1 MAIKFT
7 DLPTANTLS
16 ADDLFA
22 VTIDSTNVSQS
33 VSFATLKNLIV
44 DAETFS
50 DPTNLAN
57 LKSALNG
64 NNSGL
69 NSDLLDG
76 QHGSHYLDYGNLQNK
91 PIEKTDL
98 DDFDNSQFEEATGK
112 VGGFLKI
119 RPSDNKIIFQKKEGG
134 VNNPPAIITTTNL
147 DEGVNKYFTE
157 DRVTEYFDQYFANY
171 FNKYNVTFDQGNVS
185 DSYTDTVG
193 YAPSVTFSG
202 ETSTIRIKAEGR
214 LPGVNSNYPKRQQAV
229 RFASYQKGKSLRIY
243 GADSSAS
250 AIGID
255 NNASIAS
262 VETVGFET
270 YDDNSVGAT
279 PTFNA
284 VTGVNNTTDTITT
297 NAVHNFE
304 IGEEVIYSSGG
315 AGAIQGLVEGA
326 SYYILSTPT
335 STSLKLIATPGVNVA
350 ETIGTGTGATHTL
363 TPVEITNP
371 FQRITYTIAEWDMA
385 TGKISPALQEVSRNI
400 GVPTALQLNA
410 DEQEEYLTGNVNGI
424 LEAFSV
430 ENFIKLSFSHLDLG
444 VATQGITPGRG
455 ICVYRRVAQVNTI
468 SEQLKGETRLV
479 AVLGPLELKDNYWID
494 YFTDD
499 LLTHAG
505 KNLTNNAYIPEN
517 TVHFTPHELPSSGGN
532 KGWVDATIDSVI
544 YQNDINPSLSTYI
557 DVKLTGN
564 IVTSG
569 GEEAGVWVSHDDT
582 AAIQAA
588 IDTNSATGRKAIQ
601 FNPKNYVVSSV
612 SVPSNFSISGY
623 AYNTKLTKLP
633 WSGWTGSSIS
643 SSARMI
649 KAASVKLQNTSF
661 VGFDIDGNSGN
672 SVAYDDRTDISR
684 NYAVDFGSA
693 NNSILLDKVRLKR
706 PIGGGV
712 FATDPVNLKIIGCEF
727 LDSGITDRHVYSPLI
742 ADGGTNTSIS
752 SNRFENFSKGSV
764 DCSITDQGA
773 IEGNIISN
781 CGSGLLSFGS
791 RFMITSPNVLTGP
804 AGEFLPQPDSYNSEF
819 DSINVDLT
827 EASLHASGPQG
838 FDSGPHTYQEN
849 GDLYDLGTPGP
860 VYKMFAIKKEP
871 NAGEESI
878 WIEDL
883 RPPTGKNA
891 DKHVAT
897 FVGNSPTSYN
907 TGSDRIII
915 PSGHGLSTG
924 DVVYYSAGAG
934 GIPQTSSGL
943 VEGESY
949 FVYAQSATQ
958 VELYTNYAQALAGS
972 GPTKLDFSGAA
983 TGASGSAHT
992 LTRNSFLQIAQGVEA
1007 DNPASLGGFQWT
1019 IPADTVS
1026 RMKLA
1031 NEPYTIESMKDPTKN
1046 VYHRD
1051 ENGDFAITAGDPYHV
1066 GIGWSASITQYV
1078 SSAMIVNNAGNPGV
1092 WSQEGEDHFY
1102 TVTVRDYKYLV
1113 VDRKVKPQELG
1124 QNSHNSFDTGGSE
1137 SEYGIITDIG
1147 AGEEEKVIK
1156 IRWPGANAAQAS
1168 GGNGGMLLAENT
1180 FVIATGRIK

>member
-98 DDFDNSQFEEATGK
+98 DDFDNSQFEEGTSK

-171 FNKYNVTFDQGNVS
+171 FNKYNVTFDQGNVN

-193 YAPSVTFSG
+193 YAPTTTFSG

-214 LPGVNSNYPKRQQAV
+214 LPGVNNNYQKRQQAV
-229 RFASYQKGKSLRIY
+229 RFASYQKGKALRIY
-243 GADSSAS
+243 GADSSTS
-250 AIGID
+250 ADAID

-262 VETVGFET
+262 IETVGFET

-284 VTGVNNTTDTITT
+284 VTGVAPGTDTITT
-297 NAVHNFE
+297 IANHNFSL
-304 IGEEVIYSSGG
+304 GQEVIYSSGG
-315 AGAIQGLVEGA
+315 AGAITGLIEGA
-326 SYYILSTPT
+326 TYYVFSPT
-335 STSLKLIATPGVNVA
+335 ATTLKLIDTPGSN
-350 ETIGTGTGATHTL
+350 TPKSIDTGTGATHTL
-363 TPVEITNP
+363 TPVEVTNP
-371 FQRITYTIAEWDMA
+371 FQRITYTFAEWDMT
-385 TGKISPALQEVSRNI
+385 TGKISPIIEEISTNI
-400 GVPTALQLNA
+400 GVVSALQLNA
-410 DEQEEYLTGNVNGI
+410 AEQEEYLTGNVDRI
-424 LEAFSV
+424 LESFSV
-430 ENFIKLSFSHLDLG
+430 ENFIKLSFSHLELG
-444 VATQGITPGRG
+444 VPTQGITPGRG
-455 ICVYRRVAQVNTI
+455 ICIYRRVSQVNTI
-468 SEQLKGETRLV
+468 SEQLKGEPRLI
-479 AVLGPLELKDNYWID
+479 AVLGPLELRENYWID

-505 KNLTNNAYIPEN
+505 KNLTTNAYIPEN
-517 TVHFTPHELPSSGGN
+517 TVHFTPHELPSSNGG

-544 YQNDINPSLSTYI
+544 YQNDVNPSLSTYI

-564 IVTSG
+564 IITDA
-569 GEEAGVWVSHDDT
+569 GEEAGVWISHDDT
-582 AAIQAA
+582 AAIQGA

-601 FNPKNYVVSSV
+601 FNPKNYVVSSL
-612 SVPSNFSISGY
+612 SVPSNFSIAGY

-693 NNSILLDKVRLKR
+693 NNSILLDKVRLSR

-727 LDSGITDRHVYSPLI
+727 IDSGITDRHVYSPLI
-742 ADGGTNTSIS
+742 ADGGSNTSIS

-781 CGSGLLSFGS
+781 CGSGLLAFGS

-804 AGEFLPQPDSYNSEF
+804 AGEFLPQPDSFNSEF

-827 EASLHASGPQG
+827 ESSLHASGPQG

-849 GDLYDLGTPGP
+849 GELYDLGTPGP
-860 VYKMFAIKKEP
+860 IYKMFAIKKEP
-871 NAGEESI
+871 VAGEESI
-878 WIEDL
+878 WIKDL
-883 RPPTGKNA
+883 RPPTGMNA
-891 DKHVAT
+891 DTYVAT
-897 FVGNSPTSYN
+897 FNAANSGSYDTTN
-907 TGSDRIII
+907 DRIII
-915 PSGHGLSTG
+915 SAGHGLNTG
-924 DVVYYSAGAG
+924 DVVYYSAGTG

-943 VEGESY
+943 VEGASY
-949 FVYAQSATQ
+949 FVHAHNTTQ
-958 VELYTNYAQALAGS
+958 IELFTNYSHALAGTGAS
-972 GPTKLDFSGAA
+972 QLDFSGGT
-983 TGASGSAHT
+983 TGASGTAHT

-1007 DNPASLGGFQWT
+1007 DNPASKGGFQWT

-1031 NEPYTIESMKDPTKN
+1031 NQPYTIESMKDATKN

-1051 ENGDFAITAGDPYHV
+1051 DNGDFAMTAGDPDHV

-1092 WSQEGEDHFY
+1092 WSQEGNDHFY

-1124 QNSHNSFDTGGSE
+1124 MNSHNNFDTGGST

-1168 GGNGGMLLAENT
+1168 GGNGGILLAENT